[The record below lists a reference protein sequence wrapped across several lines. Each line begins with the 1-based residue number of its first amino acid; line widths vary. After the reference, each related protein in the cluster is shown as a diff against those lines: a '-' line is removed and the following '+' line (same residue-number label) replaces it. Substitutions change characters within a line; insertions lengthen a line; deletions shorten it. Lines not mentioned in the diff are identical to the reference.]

1 MELQVND
8 QFDNWT
14 KDAACKGMDTN
25 LFYADHGKKYAKVR
39 LICESCPVFAQ
50 CLQWA
55 LTSESEGM
63 WAGTTELERVVMRKQ
78 MKIDLVRP
86 EDFYDASKSVC
97 GTNKGYVRHAR
108 EARAQGKRGPNLV
121 KCQPCLEAHRIKELE
136 NYCKRTGKSN
146 YVGEWAERQA
156 RKRSEQ

>member
-1 MELQVND
+1 MEIQVNE
-8 QFDNWT
+8 QFDDWA
-14 KDAACKGMDTN
+14 KDAACRGMDTN
-25 LFYADHGKKYAKVR
+25 LFYANHGKKYAKVR

-50 CLQWA
+50 CLDWA

-108 EARAQGKRGPNLV
+108 EARAQGRRGANLV
-121 KCQPCLEAHRIKELE
+121 KCQACLDAHRLYSEE
-136 NYCKRTGKSN
+136 NYFKRTGRRDS
-146 YVGEWAERQA
+146 VGDWAA
-156 RKRSEQ
+156 RRR

>member
-1 MELQVND
+1 MEIQVNE
-8 QFDNWT
+8 QFDDWA
-14 KDAACKGMDTN
+14 KDAACRGMDTN
-25 LFYADHGKKYAKVR
+25 LFYANHGKKYAKVR
-39 LICESCPVFAQ
+39 LVCESCPVFAQ
-50 CLQWA
+50 CLDWA

-108 EARAQGKRGPNLV
+108 EARAQGRRGANLV
-121 KCQPCLEAHRIKELE
+121 KCQACLDAHRLYTEE
-136 NYCKRTGKSN
+136 NYFKRTGRRD
-146 YVGEWAERQA
+146 YVGDWAA
-156 RKRSEQ
+156 RRDR